1 MGNGPLSSQGGVR
14 QAVRLRQRQEA
25 QHQKPRAERGIWA
38 CLGGASPAL
47 SGKGLGLVRLL
58 FHSFFSSR
66 PCRKKRCVRPS
77 PLRVQVSWHDLR
89 AGSAAPQGPPGGR
102 AREGLGLT
110 GSPGSRADALRRAVC
125 GHAVLG
131 LQAWLLPAA
140 HRLVGATSVSESPC
154 LGQSSSVCP
163 PKPQSFQELNLKPL
177 RHELSQ

>member
-1 MGNGPLSSQGGVR
+1 MRPLGGVR
-14 QAVRLRQRQEA
+14 TAR
-25 QHQKPRAERGIWA
+25 
-38 CLGGASPAL
+38 SPARVGPAHWVTGPFPLREEYGKLFDFVNAKKLNIKNRGLKEVSGRAWEEPRLLSL

-140 HRLVGATSVSESPC
+140 HRHGDSFRGCGVGGWP
-154 LGQSSSVCP
+154 
-163 PKPQSFQELNLKPL
+163 
-177 RHELSQ
+177 